1 MPLTPDN
8 ETETVEDAIDDVG
21 SAIREQIEE
30 VIIAQPI
37 KSLAIALIAG
47 VVIGRF
53 VL

>member
-1 MPLTPDN
+1 MPLTPDSD
-8 ETETVEDAIDDVG
+8 TETVEEALDDVG

-37 KSLAIALIAG
+37 KALAAALIAG
-47 VVIGRF
+47 IVIGRF